1 MIFEFLIKGIIIGFA
16 ASVPLGPIGILC
28 IQKTINKGRL
38 SGFVSGLGA
47 AFSDTF
53 YAVIAGFGL
62 TFITNFI
69 VERQL
74 YLKIIAGIILF
85 YLGFKIFFTDPI
97 KQYADQS
104 KKRGKGLFG
113 DFISIFFLTVSNP
126 LAVFFFGGAFAAFGF
141 VSEGS
146 GFTSIL
152 FLTLGVFIGAAL
164 WWTILTTLVNLF
176 RSRFKLRSLWW
187 INKIAGI
194 IVILFGVLA
203 IISIFFLSEDYV
215 NNTIR

>member
-1 MIFEFLIKGIIIGFA
+1 MVLEFLVKGVTIGFA
-16 ASVPLGPIGILC
+16 ASIPLGPIGILC

-47 AFSDTF
+47 ALSDTF

-69 VERQL
+69 LEKQL
-74 YLKIIAGIILF
+74 YLKIAAGAILF

-97 KQYADQS
+97 KQYREQS
-104 KKRGKGLFG
+104 RKKGKGLFG
-113 DFISIFFLTVSNP
+113 DFISIFLLTVSNP

-141 VSEGS
+141 VSEES
-146 GFTSIL
+146 AFTSVL
-152 FLTLGVFIGAAL
+152 FLTLGVFIGATF

-176 RSRFKLRSLWW
+176 RK
-187 INKIAGI
+187 KI
-194 IVILFGVLA
+194 
-203 IISIFFLSEDYV
+203 
-215 NNTIR
+215 